1 MIQYRNL
8 SSDELC
14 PELFCSFTRHQAVT
28 KCWRR
33 EHGAWVIKDAPFLDD
48 WSAEDVQTLTA
59 CLKNTLATGG
69 FVHAAFVDGALKG
82 FVSVES
88 ALFGGE
94 HRYMD
99 LTSIHVSEELR
110 GSGVGTALFTAA
122 GNWARAKGAGKLY
135 ISAHSAVESQAFY
148 KAMGCVEAAWYH
160 PGHVEDEPYDCQ
172 LECVI

>member
-1 MIQYRNL
+1 MIQYRDV
-8 SSDELC
+8 SQEELC
-14 PELFCSFTRHQAVT
+14 PALFAAFIRRQNVT

-99 LTSIHVSEELR
+99 QHSCVGGIAGHRGRDCAVYGGQELGTCKGR
-110 GSGVGTALFTAA
+110 GEAVYFRPLRRGDAGVLPESGLCGR
-122 GNWARAKGAGKLY
+122 GG
-135 ISAHSAVESQAFY
+135 
-148 KAMGCVEAAWYH
+148 M
-160 PGHVEDEPYDCQ
+160 
-172 LECVI
+172 

>member
-1 MIQYRNL
+1 MIQYRDV
-8 SSDELC
+8 SQEELC
-14 PELFCSFTRHQAVT
+14 PALFAAFTRRQNVT

-88 ALFGGE
+88 ALFF
-94 HRYMD
+94 
-99 LTSIHVSEELR
+99 T
-110 GSGVGTALFTAA
+110 GSTIRPSG
-122 GNWARAKGAGKLY
+122 
-135 ISAHSAVESQAFY
+135 
-148 KAMGCVEAAWYH
+148 
-160 PGHVEDEPYDCQ
+160 
-172 LECVI
+172 